1 VNFTSIIIFF
11 HFLCIFHII
20 NVDSVSYMV
29 VEAGGEWDQARGLV
43 GFPLFSGVLAEHVEN
58 AHTFLI
64 SYKINEVPSGNM

>member
-1 VNFTSIIIFF
+1 
-11 HFLCIFHII
+11 
-20 NVDSVSYMV
+20 MV

-43 GFPLFSGVLAEHVEN
+43 GFPLLSGVLAEHVEN